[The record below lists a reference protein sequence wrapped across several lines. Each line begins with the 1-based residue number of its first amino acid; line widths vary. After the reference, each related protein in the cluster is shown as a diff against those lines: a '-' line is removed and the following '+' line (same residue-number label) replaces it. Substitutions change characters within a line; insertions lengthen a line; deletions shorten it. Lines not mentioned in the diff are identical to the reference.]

1 MLRRLPLIL
10 AALAG
15 AAALLTLGPVA
26 VAVLVLRSSSDS
38 HGPGPGAHVVI
49 ALAVIAVTGLAALA
63 GWAFGRLVLRLARR
77 RRKGDSHE

>member
-38 HGPGPGAHVVI
+38 HGPSTGAHVVI
-49 ALAVIAVTGLAALA
+49 AVAVVAVTGLAALA
-63 GWAFGRLVLRLARR
+63 GWAIGRLVQRLWRR
-77 RRKGDSHE
+77 GR